1 MNYTDYE
8 AFPVAERNYK
18 DTVFRMLFRGKPAL
32 LSLYNAVNKTNFTNA
47 EDLEITTLENAVYMG
62 MKNDVSCVFAFEL
75 SLYEHQSTVNPNM
88 PLRDL
93 FYVSGIL
100 QKMVTE
106 RNLYSRRRVVIP
118 TPKFAV
124 FYNGNTRMPEKMEYR
139 LSELFQKQTDNPEL
153 ELTVTV
159 YNINPGM
166 NEELLEGCRLLKEYV
181 QFTTRIRE
189 NRKYMDLQAAV
200 IKAVDDCIRD
210 GILAEFL
217 TAQRAE
223 VIAMSIFEYDREK
236 HIKQEK
242 EESWE
247 DGYNEGMERGM
258 ECGIER
264 GLEAGRVE
272 GHKEG
277 IEEGMKKGRS
287 EGQQR
292 MLLLL
297 QKMSENHEMHLADK
311 LQDEAFLSQMYE
323 KYGV

>member
-1 MNYTDYE
+1 
-8 AFPVAERNYK
+8 
-18 DTVFRMLFRGKPAL
+18 
-32 LSLYNAVNKTNFTNA
+32 
-47 EDLEITTLENAVYMG
+47 
-62 MKNDVSCVFAFEL
+62 
-75 SLYEHQSTVNPNM
+75 
-88 PLRDL
+88 
-93 FYVSGIL
+93 
-100 QKMVTE
+100 
-106 RNLYSRRRVVIP
+106 
-118 TPKFAV
+118 
-124 FYNGNTRMPEKMEYR
+124 
-139 LSELFQKQTDNPEL
+139 
-153 ELTVTV
+153 
-159 YNINPGM
+159 
-166 NEELLEGCRLLKEYV
+166 
-181 QFTTRIRE
+181 
-189 NRKYMDLQAAV
+189 MDLQAAV

-223 VIAMSIFEYDREK
+223 VIAMSIFEYDQEK

-258 ECGIER
+258 ES
-264 GLEAGRVE
+264 GRVE

-311 LQDEAFLSQMYE
+311 LQDEAFLTQMYK